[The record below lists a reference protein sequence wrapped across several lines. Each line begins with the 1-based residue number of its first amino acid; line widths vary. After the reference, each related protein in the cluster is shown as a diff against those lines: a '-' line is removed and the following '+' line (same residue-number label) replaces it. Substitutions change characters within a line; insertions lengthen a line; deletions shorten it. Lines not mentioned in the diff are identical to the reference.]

1 MQPVFIRFPTGK
13 RGKGAW
19 AKRRGLEDYLSAFFL
34 LTSPAA
40 SLKNDFSGQLAQ
52 LVEHRLHTAGVT
64 GSSPVLPTMPVQ
76 GGYGFRRNPLF
87 APWGASSPAI
97 IPPCFFFR

>member
-64 GSSPVLPTMPVQ
+64 GSSPVLPTI
-76 GGYGFRRNPLF
+76 
-87 APWGASSPAI
+87 SKI
-97 IPPCFFFR
+97 IKCDNV